1 MENKEQKIKIFESE
15 VNRRLKVVW
24 QDGKKLLNTKN
35 TNYSYGT
42 LVDVLEH
49 GLDTIPISKVSSVL
63 LLGMGAGSIIKSLR
77 TKYDSNA
84 PVTAVELDSVVIKLA
99 HKKFNIEH
107 IENVDIHNMEA
118 WDYVAQCDTQFD
130 LIIVDIFIDIH
141 VPDKFYKPKFWK
153 MIEKIVTPNGFVL
166 FNAGIDLDEAH
177 AQKFVAKLP
186 DSFIY
191 QKNYNVLQSNTVII
205 MQKVFN

>member
-107 IENVDIHNMEA
+107 IENVDIHNMDA
-118 WDYVAQCDTQFD
+118 
-130 LIIVDIFIDIH
+130 
-141 VPDKFYKPKFWK
+141 
-153 MIEKIVTPNGFVL
+153 
-166 FNAGIDLDEAH
+166 
-177 AQKFVAKLP
+177 
-186 DSFIY
+186 
-191 QKNYNVLQSNTVII
+191 
-205 MQKVFN
+205 

>member
-1 MENKEQKIKIFESE
+1 M
-15 VNRRLKVVW
+15 
-24 QDGKKLLNTKN
+24 D
-35 TNYSYGT
+35 
-42 LVDVLEH
+42 
-49 GLDTIPISKVSSVL
+49 
-63 LLGMGAGSIIKSLR
+63 
-77 TKYDSNA
+77 
-84 PVTAVELDSVVIKLA
+84 
-99 HKKFNIEH
+99 
-107 IENVDIHNMEA
+107 A

-166 FNAGIDLDEAH
+166 FNAGIDLDETH
-177 AQKFVAKLP
+177 AQKFVAELP